1 MKNLV
6 DIIIEAKYE
15 SPSIYDLKF
24 IDAYNPKTSKIKS
37 DAVSGL
43 QRYSRGNCEYANY
56 NLSTSMPNDKDIYN
70 LYKPFKIGSE
80 KLLEYWDEIN
90 SDPNVE
96 LFDVLD
102 LLYLDNDEYNK
113 GISYQDLKSNI
124 KLTIIPYTMGNNT
137 FGAFIID
144 SVGKRCTN
152 MYIFDKHYPGVDTN
166 KLSKLL
172 KISNKNWLISSEYNE
187 DKPWERIVVPVEFA
201 LQKHLN

>member
-43 QRYSRGNCEYANY
+43 QRYLRGNCEYANY

-80 KLLEYWDEIN
+80 KLLEYWAEIN
-90 SDPNVE
+90 SDPNTE

-124 KLTIIPYTMGNNT
+124 KLTVIPYTMGNNT

-166 KLSKLL
+166 KLSKLF
-172 KISNKNWLISSEYNE
+172 KISNKNWLISAEYNE